1 MKNKL
6 KEHSHYPYSVETK
19 EDKYIKNILS
29 NSEESRSLISKLSD
43 REIVNLMSFAN
54 RDIKDKLIKF
64 IFDLKKENISD
75 YLLIYFLENSF
86 DIDEMSKYFS
96 QFIPGQRISD
106 LINKSRLKV
115 SKIEENLRNNIR
127 KILSEIYK

>member
-64 IFDLKKENISD
+64 IFDLKKEKNFKFIYIYNI
-75 YLLIYFLENSF
+75 Y
-86 DIDEMSKYFS
+86 
-96 QFIPGQRISD
+96 
-106 LINKSRLKV
+106 
-115 SKIEENLRNNIR
+115 
-127 KILSEIYK
+127 